1 MLKKELWTLI
11 IIHLKELIREP
22 GVIFW
27 GVGFPIL
34 MAWGLGIAF
43 SKKPDVIQDVAFIQ
57 STNNSKL
64 MSFLDRNGVA
74 SATSDAAK
82 TYDVVVNDSVFGKTT
97 FRFIPVTVNEAI
109 RGIKQGQ
116 FQLFLENSGDR
127 IDYHLDPVNPDARNI
142 QLQLNQLFNS
152 NNQYSVDQA
161 SIVPME
167 LQGTRY
173 VDFLVPGL
181 LALSVMMAC
190 MWGISYTIIE
200 RRKGNILRRMVAT
213 PMHKGNLLVAHL
225 TARLTITFLEA
236 ALLLLF
242 TYLYFDIKIQGSM
255 LALFL
260 VFITGNIAFT
270 GIAVLFSSRT
280 SKTEIGNAI
289 INVVTMPMMILSG
302 IFFSYSNF
310 PEWTIPIIRK
320 LPLTMVADSFR
331 CIINEGARIPQVL
344 GNTLILGA
352 IGVVTLIAGM
362 KIFKWY

>member
-1 MLKKELWTLI
+1 MHRKELWTLI

-43 SKKPDVIQDVAFIQ
+43 NTKPNVRQDVAFIP
-57 STNNSKL
+57 TTDHSKL
-64 MSFLDRNGVA
+64 MNFLNQNAEV
-74 SATSDAAK
+74 SQTSDSSK
-82 TYDVVVNDSVFGKTT
+82 TYNVVVEDSIFGKTT
-97 FRFIPVTVNEAI
+97 FRFMPVTLAGAI

-116 FQLFLENSGDR
+116 FQLFLESSADSV
-127 IDYHLDPVNPDARNI
+127 IYHLDPANPDAHTL
-142 QLQLNQLFNS
+142 QLQLNQLINR
-152 NNQYSVDQA
+152 NNLKPVSQA
-161 SIVPME
+161 AIVPMK

-181 LALSVMMAC
+181 LSLSVMMAC

-200 RRKGNILRRMVAT
+200 RRKGNMLRRMVAT
-213 PMHKGNLLVAHL
+213 PMQKRNLLMAHMI
-225 TARLTITFLEA
+225 ARLSVTFLEA
-236 ALLLLF
+236 FLLLLF
-242 TYLYFDIKIQGSM
+242 TYLYFGIRIQGSVI
-255 LALFL
+255 ALFL
-260 VFITGNIAFT
+260 VFISGNFAFT
-270 GIAVLFSSRT
+270 GLAILFSSRT

-289 INVVTMPMMILSG
+289 INIVTMPMMILSG

-310 PEWTIPIIRK
+310 PEWIIPIIRK

-331 CIINEGARIPQVL
+331 SIINEGFGIPQVL
-344 GNTLILGA
+344 GNILILGA
-352 IGVVTLIAGM
+352 IGIVTLIAGM